1 MVGALGQAAQA
12 EAGALVAALL
22 LLAVLQMLESPPLK
36 AVAYQPEPLS
46 WKSAAVTCLLNVCSW
61 QAGHWVKG
69 ASLIFG
75 KTSWVWPQDEQ
86 Q

>member
-36 AVAYQPEPLS
+36 SVAYQPEPLS

-69 ASLIFG
+69 ASLIFLQNILG
-75 KTSWVWPQDEQ
+75 MATG
-86 Q
+86 